1 MAHIHGQNQCRN
13 SSKNTR
19 QNLLCAAKPRMEL
32 PSFTTLERIAASGI
46 NAPVKTW
53 AWVSLVQTSS
63 RRSLKSFRKPDT
75 SDGRRR
81 RSLQLR
87 NVSYA
92 KKNVKRWEASQTMLS
107 GRRPCSL
114 AAMRRVRGIGT
125 GAQFCRLKADSS
137 FSNPSRTAEA
147 NSSELRRVRQDRRSR
162 HSPSPAG
169 RRRTMLV
176 SFFFHRWSN
185 G

>member
-19 QNLLCAAKPRMEL
+19 QKLRCAAKPRMEL
-32 PSFTTLERIAASGI
+32 PLFTTLERIAASGM

-53 AWVSLVQTSS
+53 ASVCLVQPSS

-107 GRRPCSL
+107 GRRPCS
-114 AAMRRVRGIGT
+114 AVVPQARDY
-125 GAQFCRLKADSS
+125 GATFCLGGR
-137 FSNPSRTAEA
+137 AEA
-147 NSSELRRVRQDRRSR
+147 RLSWLRPFEKDLRN
-162 HSPSPAG
+162 
-169 RRRTMLV
+169 
-176 SFFFHRWSN
+176 WSQL
-185 G
+185 

>member
-32 PSFTTLERIAASGI
+32 PLFTTLERIAASGM

-53 AWVSLVQTSS
+53 ASVCLVQPSS

-107 GRRPCSL
+107 GRRPCS
-114 AAMRRVRGIGT
+114 AVVPQARDY
-125 GAQFCRLKADSS
+125 GATFCLGGR
-137 FSNPSRTAEA
+137 AEA
-147 NSSELRRVRQDRRSR
+147 RLSWLRPFEKDSKN
-162 HSPSPAG
+162 
-169 RRRTMLV
+169 
-176 SFFFHRWSN
+176 WSQL
-185 G
+185 